1 MLLCGLEL
9 LGVRYLR
16 DDQERRND
24 MTMKT
29 WIKSI
34 VLGFGM
40 MAIVGH
46 AHAAVELKIATLA
59 PQGTTLYK
67 GLDDAAK
74 EITAKTGGAVTVKIF
89 AGGVQGDEKDVVRKM
104 RYGQLDG
111 AALTGVGLGLID
123 PQIRVLELPFLFQN
137 EGEVDKVYA
146 SMEGYFAKQ
155 FEAKDFVLMGWA
167 EVGFVKIFSNKPI
180 QKKADLK
187 GMKMWM
193 WEGDPLAES
202 MYRAMGV
209 TPVPLAIT
217 DVLTSLQT
225 NLIDAAYAPELGAI
239 AFQWHTKTKFM
250 TDVNLVNGT
259 GGILFTKAAWA
270 KVSAK
275 DQAIIKS
282 IVQQRAKDLV
292 QSTRRDNA
300 ASKAA
305 VQGAGIKIVTL
316 DAAAVTE
323 LQTIGKQVR
332 EELVGKLYSKQ
343 LLDQV
348 LALLGR

>member
-1 MLLCGLEL
+1 MKWFKTSMLA
-9 LGVRYLR
+9 
-16 DDQERRND
+16 
-24 MTMKT
+24 
-29 WIKSI
+29 
-34 VLGFGM
+34 
-40 MAIVGH
+40 MAVMLSS
-46 AHAAVELKIATLA
+46 AQAQAAVELKLATLA

-67 GLDDAAK
+67 GLEDAAK
-74 EITAKTGGAVTVKIF
+74 EIETKTGGNIKIKIF

-104 RYGQLDG
+104 RYGQLDA

-123 PQIRVLELPFLFQN
+123 PQIRVLELPFLFSS
-137 EGEVDKVYA
+137 EGEVDKVYGAMETFFA
-146 SMEGYFAKQ
+146 SQ
-155 FEAKDFVLMGWA
+155 FQSKGFMLMGWA

-180 QKKADLK
+180 QKRADLK

-193 WEGDPLAES
+193 WEGDPLAE
-202 MYRAMGV
+202 AMFKAMEV

-225 NLIDAAYAPELGAI
+225 NLIDAAYAPELGAL

-275 DQAIIKS
+275 DQATIKTIIKD
-282 IVQQRAKDLV
+282 RARLLV
-292 QSTRRDNA
+292 ASTRQDNI

-305 VQGAGIKIVTL
+305 VQNSGIKIVSL
-316 DAAAVTE
+316 DPAAVTE
-323 LQTIGKQVR
+323 LQSIGKQVR
-332 EELVGKLYSKQ
+332 DELVGKLYSKQ

-348 LALLGR
+348 LGLLGK